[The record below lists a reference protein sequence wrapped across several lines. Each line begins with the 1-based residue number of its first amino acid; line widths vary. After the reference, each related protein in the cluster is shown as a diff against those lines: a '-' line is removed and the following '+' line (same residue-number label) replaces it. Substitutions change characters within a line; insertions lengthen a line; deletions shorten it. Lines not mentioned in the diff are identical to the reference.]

1 MGRRVLVLSLA
12 LVVLLSTAAAAN
24 ASGGPKQPTK
34 TPAMV
39 RLSGHVLPA
48 LKEGKVIQSPPNSGN
63 REITLTLTLK
73 RDHQKA
79 FERFLRELYDSHSP
93 KYHHFLSQHEIAR
106 RFGPSKKTYD
116 ATLAYLRANG
126 FKLVQGSKNRMTIT
140 VRGTRAEAEQ
150 AFNMKI
156 RDYQLGERTF
166 YANDT
171 EPAMPKNLAPRV
183 QAVVGLE
190 NLSRPEG
197 AAIFIGSTFVLRSLY
212 TLDQLLES
220 YFAYME
226 AETAILVPLPP
237 AAVFEEQAVETGLSI
252 LKYAIDNALAE
263 AAISEGLDP
272 PPNGAGQ
279 KIGVVAFSTFQ
290 MSDVADWLALD
301 GLPATLLNQVSEV
314 DVGGG
319 VSLQP
324 GTTGE
329 SDVLLGIDVALA
341 EAPGAQVVVY
351 EGSSP
356 GTGAGFEAIFNQ
368 MIEDRVNVIS
378 NSFTYCEDQTTAA
391 DAQAVDQV
399 LANAAASGIS
409 TFSASGDYGS
419 GCSDGSPN
427 TIAIP
432 TDSPHATAV
441 GASSLSFGPG
451 FTYDGETWLDESSEI
466 PPGAQSGFGT
476 SSFFPMRSIP
486 DVVAPGNRGIGFPI
500 CEADAGGCPSGVVFE
515 GTSLTTSIWAATAA
529 VINQAAGHPLGFLN
543 PLLYPLAG
551 TSNFHSPASMGTDAA
566 HVGLGSPNVD
576 LLMLALTGQ
585 TAGPPDASASSVS
598 VTLSSPYLP
607 YKGTIP
613 ADGSTA
619 GVVTVMLTDGNANTI
634 SGRTVSL
641 SAAGSHASISPAS
654 AVTSVINGTVTFTV
668 TDSTVEDV
676 TLTATDTT
684 DGVTLTQTPA
694 VNFIG
699 PPATVSTI
707 SSNPATVAAGG
718 GIAST
723 ITITLTDASNNPSPN
738 KQVTLSQG
746 TGHSNVSGPASGMT
760 NSSGQIQF
768 SVTDNIPE
776 TVTYTATDVTD
787 ANEPVPGSAMVQFT
801 GAGNPPPCSLG
812 VASVQPG
819 ANFAIQQFATGFQ
832 SPDANT
838 VLGNLCYGPTGM
850 AFDPAGNMYVA
861 TYFEGNIYKFGPSGG
876 TANPAQL
883 VTTTPYSSTNCLSGL
898 TFSKD
903 GQHLYMARQFCGEAG
918 SDVVEISP
926 TNGSIIRELVTGIGC
941 ATALATDPLSGDLF
955 LSQPCDLPMG
965 SNNIVRISNPESSS
979 PTTSVY
985 ASPGQSSNLAF
996 APDGTLYTAS
1006 TLADI
1011 DSNFIVSVS
1020 GTNSAV
1026 PGTVTYITNDF
1037 NEPSAVVPALN
1048 PLNISMPPF
1057 LLIDD
1062 INNIMTELVLPIPP
1076 PPAQQQ
1082 PTQVIGGGS
1091 QGLYGITGPDG
1102 CAYMTQSDR
1111 ILKITAAD
1119 GTCNFAS
1126 TSPLP
1131 GLSLSP
1137 ANVSP
1142 NPAQGTR
1149 QSFTATFSNVTVPTG
1164 TVVDFAVIGANLQGA
1179 LVHPNADNQATFS
1192 YTGTYTGSDKIY
1204 ASATVGSQTLKSNL
1218 ANVTWTAG
1226 LHTSFCSLN
1235 SSVQGGVVGA
1245 PSNLT
1250 ASLYDVSV
1258 TPVVA
1263 VSGASL
1269 TIKLGSNSCTEMTD
1283 ANGNASCSIT
1293 PTAPGIATLTTSFA
1307 GNSSLLSCSANVSF
1321 NATAPTPTATPTAM
1335 ATMIP
1340 TPTATATATATPTAT
1355 PTPTLT
1361 ATATATATSTRT
1373 LTPTATATPTQTAS
1387 ATPTS
1392 TRTSTPTPTPSRTS
1406 TPTATGTA
1414 TATATH
1420 TSTSTPT
1427 HTATRTATPT
1437 ATSTATATSTS
1448 TRTATPTPTRTPTPT
1463 ATPTPTVRT
1472 TPTAT
1477 PTPSGKIGPIYLTPP
1492 ELDFG
1497 NCEIRQQGQTQTA
1510 FLFNPLW
1517 NNGTAAI
1524 SSISIQG
1531 SGDFAIDSRDTTCGT
1546 ALGVGRV
1553 CAIAIQFNPSA
1564 SGQRQ
1569 GKLIVQDNASNSPQV
1584 VILDG
1589 RGNNDYH

>member
-1 MGRRVLVLSLA
+1 
-12 LVVLLSTAAAAN
+12 
-24 ASGGPKQPTK
+24 
-34 TPAMV
+34 MV
-39 RLSGHVLPA
+39 RIPGHMLAAV
-48 LKEGKVIQSPPNSGN
+48 KEGRVIESPPNSGSQA
-63 REITLTLTLK
+63 ITLTLTLK

-79 FERFLRELYDSHSP
+79 FERFLHELYDSHSP

-106 RFGPSKKTYD
+106 RFGPSRKSYD
-116 ATLAYLRANG
+116 AVLSYLERHG
-126 FKLVQGSKNRMTIT
+126 FKLVQGSKNRMTMT
-140 VRGTRAEAEQ
+140 VRGTRAEAEH
-150 AFNMKI
+150 AFDMKI
-156 RDYQLGERTF
+156 RDYRIGEQSF

-171 EPAMPKNLAPRV
+171 EPSLPKSLAPRV

-197 AAIFIGSTFVLRSLY
+197 ASIFILDPAVLRAVF
-212 TLDQLLES
+212 TLDELLES
-220 YFAYME
+220 YFAFM
-226 AETAILVPLPP
+226 ASGASGGTVALP
-237 AAVFEEQAVETGLSI
+237 AAAEIEASLETGLSI
-252 LKYAIDNALAE
+252 LMYTIDTVLYGGLAIKE
-263 AAISEGLDP
+263 ALDP
-272 PPNGAGQ
+272 PPDGAGQ

-314 DVGGG
+314 NVGGG
-319 VSLQP
+319 ASLQP

-329 SDVLLGIDVALA
+329 SDVLLGIDAALV

-368 MIEDRVNVIS
+368 MIEDGVNVIS
-378 NSFTYCEDQTTAA
+378 NSFIYCEDQTIAA
-391 DAQAVDQV
+391 DAQAVDDV

-409 TFSASGDYGS
+409 AFSATGDYGS

-432 TDSPHATAV
+432 TDSPHVTAV
-441 GASSLSFGPG
+441 GASSVSFGPG
-451 FTYDGETWLDESSEI
+451 YTYDGETWLDESSEI

-476 SSFFPMRSIP
+476 SSFFPTRSVP
-486 DVVAPGNRGIGFPI
+486 DVVAPGNRGVGFPI
-500 CEADAGGCPSGVVFE
+500 CEADAGGCPSGVAFE
-515 GTSLTTSIWAATAA
+515 GTSLTTPIWAGIAA
-529 VINQAAGHPLGFLN
+529 VTNQAAGHPLGFLN

-551 TSNFHSPASMGTDAA
+551 TSNFHSAASMDTDAA
-566 HVGLGSPNVD
+566 HVGLGSPNANHLV
-576 LLMLALTGQ
+576 LALTDQ

-607 YKGTIP
+607 YNAAIP

-619 GVVTVMLTDGNANTI
+619 GVVTVMLTDVNGNTI

-668 TDSTVEDV
+668 TDFTVEDV

-707 SSNPATVAAGG
+707 SSNPASVAAGG

-723 ITITLTDASNNPSPN
+723 IMVTLTDASNNPSPN
-738 KQVTLSQG
+738 KQVTLSQR

-801 GAGNPPPCSLG
+801 GAGNPPNCSLG
-812 VASVQPG
+812 VASVDSG

-850 AFDPAGNMYVA
+850 AFDPSGNMYVA

-898 TFSKD
+898 AFSKD

-926 TNGSIIRELVTGIGC
+926 TDGSIIRELVTGMGC

-965 SNNIVRISNPESSS
+965 SNNIVRISNPESAS

-1011 DSNFIVSVS
+1011 DSNFIVSIS

-1062 INNIMTELVLPIPP
+1062 INNIMTELGLPIPP

-1119 GTCNFAS
+1119 GTCSFAS
-1126 TSPLP
+1126 SSPFP
-1131 GLSLSP
+1131 SLSLTPS
-1137 ANVSP
+1137 NVTP
-1142 NPAQGTR
+1142 NPVQGT
-1149 QSFTATFSNVTVPTG
+1149 QESFTATFSNVSVPAG
-1164 TVVDFAVIGANLQGA
+1164 TLVQFSVIGTNLQTA
-1179 LVHPNADNQATFS
+1179 LVHANVGNQATFS
-1192 YTGTYTGSDKIY
+1192 YTGAFTGTDKIF
-1204 ASATVGSQTLKSNL
+1204 ASATVGSQTLTSNL
-1218 ANVTWTAG
+1218 ANATWTAG
-1226 LHTSFCSLN
+1226 PHTSFCSLN

-1245 PSNLT
+1245 PSSLT

-1258 TPVVA
+1258 TPAVA

-1283 ANGNASCSIT
+1283 ADGNASCSIT

-1321 NATAPTPTATPTAM
+1321 NATAPTPTATGTPMGIST
-1335 ATMIP
+1335 P
-1340 TPTATATATATPTAT
+1340 TPTATATATSSP
-1355 PTPTLT
+1355 
-1361 ATATATATSTRT
+1361 TST
-1373 LTPTATATPTQTAS
+1373 S
-1387 ATPTS
+1387 TPTS
-1392 TRTSTPTPTPSRTS
+1392 TPTSTQTSTPTPTK
-1406 TPTATGTA
+1406 TPTLNINTNFNFDADQDTNTDSDRD
-1414 TATATH
+1414 H
-1420 TSTSTPT
+1420 NN
-1427 HTATRTATPT
+1427 
-1437 ATSTATATSTS
+1437 
-1448 TRTATPTPTRTPTPT
+1448 
-1463 ATPTPTVRT
+1463 
-1472 TPTAT
+1472 
-1477 PTPSGKIGPIYLTPP
+1477 YL
-1492 ELDFG
+1492 
-1497 NCEIRQQGQTQTA
+1497 
-1510 FLFNPLW
+1510 
-1517 NNGTAAI
+1517 
-1524 SSISIQG
+1524 
-1531 SGDFAIDSRDTTCGT
+1531 DT
-1546 ALGVGRV
+1546 
-1553 CAIAIQFNPSA
+1553 
-1564 SGQRQ
+1564 
-1569 GKLIVQDNASNSPQV
+1569 
-1584 VILDG
+1584 
-1589 RGNNDYH
+1589 